1 MENLN
6 LEREIDVLNKKI
18 ELLKM
23 KQKNEK
29 KSLSSGK
36 KKYVYKYLCLAKYLI
51 VA

>member
-36 KKYVYKYLCLAKYLI
+36 NKYVYKYLCLAKYLI